1 MLDRKSQPAP
11 AIAEKIEWIEAT
23 SHKMDNGGDL
33 FVVNAGEQDVLRL
46 EIILPKGA
54 ADTTSSGLS
63 MAAHQL
69 TDSGTSKMDSK
80 SIAEAFDRLGSF
92 YQSDA
97 GPDFRNYTIYAMR
110 SSFSKTLDV
119 LRHVIEEATFPEQE
133 VELWKKRNIETLKV
147 NREKV
152 SWLSRTAFNE
162 ALFGTAHPYG
172 FTALEHDYESIT
184 SEGLRNF
191 HSQQTLMDPCMV
203 MLSGKVGDAEIEMI
217 KNALGKSKRSVGN
230 PTTTAPGVHTL
241 ATVSKHITKEDAMQS
256 AIRVGRRVMTKHH
269 PDYIPFQMASAVLG
283 GYFGSRLMSNIRE
296 DKGYT
301 YGIGSAIV
309 PNIQCGYFF
318 IATEVGKDVCQPAIE
333 EIFKE
338 LERLTKEPAPE
349 TEINLV
355 RNYLLG
361 EFQRNLDGPFALA
374 DRFKNLKLYG
384 LGYDYLNK
392 YLNYLNNFSS
402 DSLME
407 TANTYLQPAEM
418 TQVIAG

>member
-1 MLDRKSQPAP
+1 
-11 AIAEKIEWIEAT
+11 EWIEAT
-23 SHKMDNGGDL
+23 GHKMDNGGDL
-33 FVVNAGEQDVLRL
+33 YVVNAGEQDVLRL

-54 ADTTSSGLS
+54 FDAGSSSLS

-97 GPDFRNYTIYAMR
+97 GPDFRTYTIYAMR

-119 LRHVIEEATFPEQE
+119 LRHVIEDAAFPEQE
-133 VELWKKRNIETLKV
+133 VELWKKRNIESLKV

-152 SWLSRTAFNE
+152 SWLARTAFNE
-162 ALFGTAHPYG
+162 ALFGASHPYG
-172 FTALEHDYESIT
+172 FTALEQDYESIT
-184 SEGLRNF
+184 AAGLRNF
-191 HSQQTLMDPCMV
+191 HSQNTFMDPCMV
-203 MLSGKVGDAEIEMI
+203 VLSGKVGDAEIQTI
-217 KNALGKSKRSVGN
+217 KNAFGHSKRAIGD
-230 PTTTAPGVHTL
+230 L
-241 ATVSKHITKEDAMQS
+241 ATVAPNVSETASVSNHISKDDAMQS
-256 AIRVGRRVMTKHH
+256 AIRVGRRVMTKQH

-318 IATEVGKDVCQPAIE
+318 IATEVGKDVCQPAME

-338 LERLTKEPAPE
+338 LEKLTKEPAPDA
-349 TEINLV
+349 EINLV

-374 DRFKNLKLYG
+374 DRFKNLKLHG
-384 LGYDYLNK
+384 LDYDYLNN

-402 DSLME
+402 VSLME
-407 TANTYLQPAEM
+407 TASKYLQPADM

>member
-1 MLDRKSQPAP
+1 MLDRKTQPAP

-23 SHKMDNGGDL
+23 GHKMDNGGDL
-33 FVVNAGEQDVLRL
+33 YVVNAGEQDVLRL

-54 ADTTSSGLS
+54 KDSSSSSLS

-110 SSFSKTLDV
+110 SSFAKTLDV
-119 LRHVIEEATFPEQE
+119 LRHVIEEASFPEQE
-133 VELWKKRNIETLKV
+133 VELWKKRNVEALKV

-162 ALFGTAHPYG
+162 ALFGNAHPYG
-172 FTALEHDYESIT
+172 FTAMELDYESIT
-184 SEGLRNF
+184 TEGLRTF
-191 HSQQTLMDPCMV
+191 HSQKTLMDPCMIV
-203 MLSGKVGDAEIEMI
+203 LSGKVGDAEIELI
-217 KNALGKSKRSVGN
+217 KNAFGKSKRSIGTPVSN
-230 PTTTAPGVHTL
+230 APGVPEL
-241 ATVSKHITKEDAMQS
+241 ATASKHIAKDDAMQS
-256 AIRVGRRVMTKHH
+256 AIRIGRRVMTKHH
-269 PDYIPFQMASAVLG
+269 PDYIPFQIASTVLG

-318 IATEVGKDVCQPAIE
+318 IATEVGKEVCQPALD

-374 DRFKNLKLYG
+374 DRFKNLKMHG
-384 LGYDYLNK
+384 LNYDYLDN
-392 YLNYLNNFSS
+392 YLNYLNNFSNV
-402 DSLME
+402 SLKE
-407 TANTYLQPAEM
+407 IANKYLQSSEM